1 MIKLK
6 DSRNALLNLPVTID
20 AIERIDRAIAEYS
33 NGPAVGPAY
42 CTFNINGSAVAVQLD
57 RAIAVTAL
65 QAQKQRLVDY
75 LKNLGIDAND

>member
-33 NGPAVGPAY
+33 NGPAVGPAD